1 MIKKNVLIAIDE
13 FASSTNSPIR
23 ILESA
28 GFNVLKNYTGNSLD
42 FKKNADLY
50 SKADYVIA
58 GLEPY
63 SSDFFERY
71 KNIKAIS
78 RIGVGVDSI
87 DLDSANKNG
96 VKIFV
101 TSDKPSLAVAE
112 LCISNMIALLRHTYK
127 MSNDLKANSW
137 NPIQGRD
144 LRSCTVGV
152 IGVGSIGKELIKR
165 LNSFESKIIG
175 YGRTWNE
182 EFSKK
187 FSVERKS
194 IKEIFEESDII
205 TIHLPLTSE
214 TKGIISKKYIELAK
228 HDALILNTSR
238 AGVIDNQALAEAITK
253 KNIKAALDVFDEER
267 DPYPYTNI
275 EGVILTPHIASH
287 TIETRKSME
296 DMASRTLEIYDSL
309 LDNQEIKDRAKKLS
323 YINKHSVT

>member
-1 MIKKNVLIAIDE
+1 MI
-13 FASSTNSPIR
+13 
-23 ILESA
+23 
-28 GFNVLKNYTGNSLD
+28 FNFSIFTSLCCFF
-42 FKKNADLY
+42 FK
-50 SKADYVIA
+50 
-58 GLEPY
+58 
-63 SSDFFERY
+63 RY

-127 MSNDLKANSW
+127 MSNDLKANIW

-165 LNSFESKIIG
+165 LNSFESKIKY

-187 FSVERKS
+187 F
-194 IKEIFEESDII
+194 
-205 TIHLPLTSE
+205 
-214 TKGIISKKYIELAK
+214 
-228 HDALILNTSR
+228 ILSFR
-238 AGVIDNQALAEAITK
+238 ICL
-253 KNIKAALDVFDEER
+253 
-267 DPYPYTNI
+267 
-275 EGVILTPHIASH
+275 
-287 TIETRKSME
+287 
-296 DMASRTLEIYDSL
+296 
-309 LDNQEIKDRAKKLS
+309 
-323 YINKHSVT
+323 